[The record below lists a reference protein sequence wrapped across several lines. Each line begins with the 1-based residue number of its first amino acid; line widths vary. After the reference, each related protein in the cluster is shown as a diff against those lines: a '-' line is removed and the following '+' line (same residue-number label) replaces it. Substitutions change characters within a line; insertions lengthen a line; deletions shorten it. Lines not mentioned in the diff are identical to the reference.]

1 MSLRASALLPR
12 GSICGALAGL
22 ENKLNHF
29 IERSLLNVLS
39 TIKENS
45 IKSWGWSNFYQLR
58 WKYENSKSK
67 ENNDDDDNNIIVNN
81 INNNSKNNAD
91 VDDADDASAMAM
103 TSTKTTTTAE
113 EIETDLRTFSKQLNQ
128 DLKPRRKIKLLCWAS
143 KLVPQSKVR
152 SETYGSFLASGAL
165 V

>member
-1 MSLRASALLPR
+1 MSQ
-12 GSICGALAGL
+12 
-22 ENKLNHF
+22 F

-45 IKSWGWSNFYQLR
+45 IKSWGWSNFYQPR
-58 WKYENSKSK
+58 WKYKNSKSK
-67 ENNDDDDNNIIVNN
+67 QNNDDDDNNN
-81 INNNSKNNAD
+81 KNNAD
-91 VDDADDASAMAM
+91 ADDADDDDGNDNGDDDNDEDDGNDDGDDDNDDDDGDDNSTDDSNDNNKM
-103 TSTKTTTTAE
+103 TKTTE
-113 EIETDLRTFSKQLNQ
+113 EIETDLRSFSKQLNQ